1 MVKVAL
7 LVGVSDYGSGL
18 TPLPGAVKDVEALQR
33 VLQHP
38 EISGFDD
45 VKTLI
50 NPEPLVMQEAIQT
63 LFTDNRTKDDLV
75 LFFFS
80 GHGIKDQR
88 GELYFATRI
97 THKNPQGELVKAT
110 AVPARF
116 VQEMMSDSR
125 SKREVVILDCCFSGA
140 FPVGWTAK
148 DDGSVDIHTQLG
160 GEGRAILTSS
170 NSTQYSFEQQ
180 GSDFSIYTH
189 YLIEG
194 IETGAADLDND
205 GEILVEELHEYAK
218 KRVREASPA
227 MKPEIYAVKEG
238 YKILLFNTPYP
249 DDPKLRYRKE
259 VERCAKYGDISII
272 SRQILDALANTLEL
286 LPEETAAIE
295 AQVLKP
301 YRRYKEKLRIYEQAL
316 VEAIQREHFPL
327 SQSTSDQ
334 LKHFRQVLGLR
345 EEDIAPIVARIEPPI
360 IRVRRIF
367 TTFIISIFRKPKIII
382 GAGIVTVVL
391 LMLTFLPR
399 TPPRPEKEP
408 TSTANP
414 TDISTPTTII
424 AKEIYERGLDKYN
437 QQDYTGAIEDFNQ
450 ALQLE
455 PNNILAYYQRGYA
468 RAEIQDY
475 KGAIEDFNQYMQHN
489 PNDVDALDNRGNVYY
504 NLGKYEQA
512 ITDLNKAIQINP
524 KDSYAY
530 NKRGLAYNEQGKYE
544 KAIADYNKAIELKYD
559 PLSVPYNNRGNA
571 YDNLGNYQKAIEDYN
586 QAIRINPN
594 DADAFYNLGN
604 THSKL
609 GDKQAAVQ
617 YFQKAAQLYQ
627 KQGQTKDHQETLE
640 RIKKLQQ

>member
-1 MVKVAL
+1 M
-7 LVGVSDYGSGL
+7 
-18 TPLPGAVKDVEALQR
+18 
-33 VLQHP
+33 
-38 EISGFDD
+38 
-45 VKTLI
+45 
-50 NPEPLVMQEAIQT
+50 
-63 LFTDNRTKDDLV
+63 
-75 LFFFS
+75 
-80 GHGIKDQR
+80 
-88 GELYFATRI
+88 
-97 THKNPQGELVKAT
+97 
-110 AVPARF
+110 
-116 VQEMMSDSR
+116 
-125 SKREVVILDCCFSGA
+125 
-140 FPVGWTAK
+140 
-148 DDGSVDIHTQLG
+148 
-160 GEGRAILTSS
+160 
-170 NSTQYSFEQQ
+170 
-180 GSDFSIYTH
+180 
-189 YLIEG
+189 
-194 IETGAADLDND
+194 
-205 GEILVEELHEYAK
+205 
-218 KRVREASPA
+218 
-227 MKPEIYAVKEG
+227 
-238 YKILLFNTPYP
+238 
-249 DDPKLRYRKE
+249 
-259 VERCAKYGDISII
+259 
-272 SRQILDALANTLEL
+272 EL

-530 NKRGLAYNEQGKYE
+530 NMRGLAYNEQGKYE